1 MAGLLAPLCASKST
15 LPSLAL
21 PTKYPPPMTSTIF
34 QPFDLGDT
42 RLSNRIVMAPMT
54 RARNP
59 EYVANALTATYYG
72 QRASAGLIVSEGTP
86 VSQQGQGYIDVP
98 GIWSQEQVAGWKVV
112 TEAVHARQ
120 GKIFAQLWH
129 VGRMSHTSLQPN
141 GADPVSASTRP
152 VASSSKSFAFI
163 YREDGTRGTAEPSPA
178 RALET
183 EEVPGIVRDF
193 EQAAQRA
200 IDAGFDGIEI
210 HAANGYLFEQFLN
223 PITNDRVDAY
233 GGSLQNRARL
243 ILETVDA
250 VAARIGSRKVGIRL
264 APNNR
269 QFDMPAYAE
278 SEASYLYLAEEL
290 ARRGLAYVHLNDNHA
305 NGSPDMSE
313 TFLAAFKRS
322 YGGTVI
328 LAGKLTLEW
337 ATRLIDQGVIDLAA
351 FGQPFI
357 ANPDLVARLQTG
369 VPLATPDRDTYYGG
383 GAEGYIDYP
392 AAT

>member
-1 MAGLLAPLCASKST
+1 
-15 LPSLAL
+15 
-21 PTKYPPPMTSTIF
+21 MTSKIF

-59 EYVANALTATYYG
+59 EYVANALTATYYA

-112 TEAVHARQ
+112 TDAVHVQQ
-120 GKIFAQLWH
+120 GNIFAQLWH

-163 YREDGTRGTAEPSPA
+163 YREDGTRGTVEPSPP

-250 VAARIGSRKVGIRL
+250 VAARIGSGKVGIRL

-290 ARRGLAYVHLNDNHA
+290 AKRALAYVHLNDNHA

-383 GAEGYIDYP
+383 GAEGYTDYP